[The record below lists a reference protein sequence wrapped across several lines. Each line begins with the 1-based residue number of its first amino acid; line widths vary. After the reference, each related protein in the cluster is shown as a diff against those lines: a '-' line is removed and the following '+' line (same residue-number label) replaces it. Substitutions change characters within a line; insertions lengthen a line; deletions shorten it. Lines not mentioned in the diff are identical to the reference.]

1 MNYQEAIEFL
11 EEEINYVDYLAFKNQ
26 CLEGVFEK
34 KIFENKRK
42 EVIRLLLQKGKY
54 ETIVE
59 DIEQYIIDW
68 QTVDPNFCT
77 TGNDIIDLIKWLKRK
92 YFPPIKK
99 TVTID
104 FESEDKDV
112 VNSCIKLLKK
122 RLEEYSESIHIDY
135 KIKEKYEND

>member
-11 EEEINYVDYLAFKNQ
+11 EEEINYVDYAAYKNQ
-26 CLEGVFEK
+26 CLEVFEK

-92 YFPPIKK
+92 YFPKNSDKELSELVDRVKKVINETAFTCEEIAERLTPKGAIK
-99 TVTID
+99 
-104 FESEDKDV
+104 
-112 VNSCIKLLKK
+112 
-122 RLEEYSESIHIDY
+122 
-135 KIKEKYEND
+135 